1 VASAIFRGWTL
12 GIVFTAASLHG
23 AGNGSRSHA
32 AETERDM
39 KAAAGTGEAALWD
52 AGRSYQRVILRD
64 MVVEVRLG
72 LHPWERHPERP
83 QRVVVNVELFARQD
97 GPFAGSGVAAVL
109 DYDRIRDAVRAWP
122 LRGHTDL
129 IETLLEEL
137 VALCFADGRV
147 EACRVSILKP
157 DIFNETGGAG
167 VEIYRVRGEGA

>member
-1 VASAIFRGWTL
+1 
-12 GIVFTAASLHG
+12 
-23 AGNGSRSHA
+23 
-32 AETERDM
+32 M

>member
-1 VASAIFRGWTL
+1 
-12 GIVFTAASLHG
+12 
-23 AGNGSRSHA
+23 
-32 AETERDM
+32 M

-97 GPFAGSGVAAVL
+97 GPFAGSGVAAGL
-109 DYDRIRDAVRAWP
+109 APAPRPPPVRACP
-122 LRGHTDL
+122 LRGKTDL
-129 IETLLEEL
+129 LRTLLEEL

-157 DIFNETGGAG
+157 DIFNEAAGAG
-167 VEIYRVRGEGA
+167 LEVYRLRSEQP